1 MNLNLGCGT
10 AQRKGFTNVDNFVEG
25 KKGYKFVKADIK
37 AMPFENSSAS
47 YVEMMSVLEHISF
60 REVVPVLNEIYRVM
74 KLGAELVIRTENFD
88 GLALD
93 WIRMRMEPF
102 NLNEYASVMEAVYGN
117 QSNEGEF
124 HKTAFTPEFLSGCL
138 HNVGFKV
145 KSIVNHPKDS
155 PVPEFG
161 TMPAIPKLF
170 LRSDQLVATA
180 IR

>member
-1 MNLNLGCGT
+1 MRLNLGCGT
-10 AQRKGFTNVDNFVEG
+10 QQRKGFTNVDNFVEG

-37 AMPFENSSAS
+37 TMPFENSTAT

-60 REVVPVLNEIYRVM
+60 REVVPVLNEVYRVM

-93 WIRMRMEPF
+93 WVRMRMEPF
-102 NLNEYASVMEAVYGN
+102 DLINYTRVMETVYGN

-138 HNVGFKV
+138 QNVGFKV
-145 KSIVNHPKDS
+145 KSVANYPKDS

-161 TMPAIPKLF
+161 TSPANPKLF
-170 LRSDQLVATA
+170 LRSDQLVAKA